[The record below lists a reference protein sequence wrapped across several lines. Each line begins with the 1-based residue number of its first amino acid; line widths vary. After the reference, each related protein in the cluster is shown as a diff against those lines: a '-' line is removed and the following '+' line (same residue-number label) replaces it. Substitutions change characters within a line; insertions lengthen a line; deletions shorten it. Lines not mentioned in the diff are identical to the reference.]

1 MLNYLEAKDRER
13 LLKKLEPRYK
23 HAKLVLFG
31 MPIEIDGRVFE
42 PDFYLIVE
50 NADRESGRVF
60 HLMITLNP
68 FKPCK
73 NTNALLMET
82 RLAKF
87 SNWWIKPKELEYL
100 KRCFKPIADFLYYSY

>member
-50 NADRESGRVF
+50 NADREIGKGIKGWNIPSKYRKC
-60 HLMITLNP
+60 
-68 FKPCK
+68 FKVVK
-73 NTNALLMET
+73 DT
-82 RLAKF
+82 RLN
-87 SNWWIKPKELEYL
+87 S
-100 KRCFKPIADFLYYSY
+100 FLYWREE